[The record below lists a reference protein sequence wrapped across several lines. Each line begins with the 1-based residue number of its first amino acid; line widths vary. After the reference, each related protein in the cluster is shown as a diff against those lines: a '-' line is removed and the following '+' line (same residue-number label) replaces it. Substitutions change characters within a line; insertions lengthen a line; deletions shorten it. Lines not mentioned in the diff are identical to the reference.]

1 MMRFQFSQY
10 LPIEHNIYF
19 AIPQAGSGGQKLAAV
34 ANISANDYESRQDVI
49 ERNVVFAKKYADVE
63 M

>member
-1 MMRFQFSQY
+1 MEGIIVCQSAKD
-10 LPIEHNIYF
+10 I
-19 AIPQAGSGGQKLAAV
+19 LAAID
-34 ANISANDYESRQDVI
+34 NISAYDYESRQDVI